1 MQAREKSPAP
11 HQVRGDASRG
21 DGKIVR
27 ILAPLYLPL
36 ACSMTAPVT
45 KGRGVAK
52 SDSNSGKNRLYYGDN
67 LDVLRKSIA
76 SESVDLCYID
86 PPFNSK
92 RNYFQIYNNQGGEDR
107 AQAQAFVDTWEW
119 GDEAVDGLA
128 WITDVDNLN
137 NGKLTEQTVELI
149 KGLEKVLKRGSLLA
163 YLIHMTLR
171 IVEIHRVLKPTGS
184 FYLHCDP
191 TASHYL
197 KLVLDAV
204 FCGQGGD
211 FLNEIIWKR
220 THSHGGAKRYG
231 PIHDT
236 ILYYSKGAQFRW
248 NAQFAEYT
256 EKYVEQFFKYED
268 ETGRYRATI
277 LTGSGTRNGSSGKP
291 WKHYDP
297 TSVGRHWAIP
307 GYMRET
313 IGKTATVQEALER
326 LEKIGRIVWPN
337 KADGVPSFKQYLT
350 DMEGTG
356 LQDIFDDIKPISSQ
370 AQERLGYPTQ
380 KPEALMERIIK
391 ASSNEGDVI
400 LDAYCGCGTT
410 VAVAQRLGR
419 QWIGIDITYQSIA
432 LILKRLEDKYA
443 ADWPA
448 VEANILLDGVPRDLA
463 SAVALANRKDDKTRK
478 EFEKWMILTYSRN
491 QARINEKKGADG
503 GVDGIAY
510 FLKDKAENGK
520 AIFQVKSGKT
530 GRGDLAKLN
539 SDRIREKADFGI
551 LLCMDMP
558 TKAMRDEIAAAGK
571 YQHPLLNREDDRLQ
585 VVTVAE
591 IFAPMNKRL
600 DLPMARADAVKSA
613 AAVGDSDKQASLL

>member
-1 MQAREKSPAP
+1 MNMPPTQ
-11 HQVRGDASRG
+11 
-21 DGKIVR
+21 
-27 ILAPLYLPL
+27 
-36 ACSMTAPVT
+36 
-45 KGRGVAK
+45 GRGVAK
-52 SDSNSGKNRLYYGDN
+52 SDSNSSKNRLYYGDN
-67 LDVLRKSIA
+67 LDVLRNKIA

-119 GDEAVDGLA
+119 GDEADAGLA

-211 FLNEIIWKR
+211 YVNEIAWRRADTVKGN
-220 THSHGGAKRYG
+220 TGQGAKFFDRNT
-231 PIHDT
+231 DT
-236 ILYYSKGAQFRW
+236 IFFYVKSSNFLF
-248 NAQFAEYT
+248 NAQYKPYSQSYIDNFYKHKDPDGRRYQLISMTAPGDAAKGNPIYDVMGVRRYWRYKKERMQ
-256 EKYVEQFFKYED
+256 KLIED
-268 ETGRYRATI
+268 GLVVQTSPGAVPRKKLYLDE
-277 LTGSGTRNGSSGKP
+277 GK
-291 WKHYDP
+291 
-297 TSVGRHWAIP
+297 
-307 GYMRET
+307 
-313 IGKTATVQEALER
+313 
-326 LEKIGRIVWPN
+326 
-337 KADGVPSFKQYLT
+337 GVPIQT
-350 DMEGTG
+350 MW
-356 LQDIFDDIKPISSQ
+356 DDISALHSQ
-370 AQERLGYPTQ
+370 AAERLGYPTQ

-510 FLKDKAENGK
+510 FLKDKTENGK

-551 LLCMDMP
+551 LLCMDLP

-585 VVTVAE
+585 VITVAE
-591 IFAPMNKRL
+591 IFAPHNKRL

-613 AAVGDSDKQASLL
+613 AAVGDGDKQERLL